1 MEKQVCFTYEN
12 IEKLGGILK
21 KYGEEIKQME
31 INISS
36 VSEMTGELSKVKKDY
51 LIMQE
56 KCKNINKLRTEVSY
70 KDKKLKKLKENN

>member
-1 MEKQVCFTYEN
+1 
-12 IEKLGGILK
+12 
-21 KYGEEIKQME
+21 ME

-70 KDKKLKKLKENN
+70 KDNKLRKLKENN